1 MVKIKRIIAV
11 AMLAILLISSF
22 QNVTQAV
29 AYKQDVN
36 LYQAGKCDYTLQYW
50 KE

>member
-22 QNVTQAV
+22 QNVAQAV
-29 AYKQDVN
+29 TYKQDVN